1 MENSIHC
8 TTESPWFVVPLYENN
23 CIMLCIFTLKHLY
36 QLLLWMKNKY
46 AYFISVVSA
55 FIISEIYI
63 RTNVNFFLIG
73 HQVLVLIANSS
84 SHYTLT
90 IYVHMHILVKLFCMH
105 YLQWQ
110 LAQLEQWQQKMPHTN
125 TSDMMVNKPTTVRPV
140 IFQNFVILFYAHTPK
155 PKIGT
160 MAELLSYSKI
170 MNLQYPKYI
179 LYNDNSKNEDLVVKQ
194 NTSI

>member
-1 MENSIHC
+1 MYIY
-8 TTESPWFVVPLYENN
+8 TKTFVSTVAVNE
-23 CIMLCIFTLKHLY
+23 K
-36 QLLLWMKNKY
+36 
-46 AYFISVVSA
+46 YFISVVSA

-140 IFQNFVILFYAHTPK
+140 IFQNFVILFYAHTHQNLKLEQWLSCCHIPK
-155 PKIGT
+155 
-160 MAELLSYSKI
+160 
-170 MNLQYPKYI
+170 
-179 LYNDNSKNEDLVVKQ
+179 
-194 NTSI
+194 

>member
-1 MENSIHC
+1 MCLLIVPPFIQC
-8 TTESPWFVVPLYENN
+8 TTETLWFVVPMYENN

-73 HQVLVLIANSS
+73 HQVLGLIANSS

-90 IYVHMHILVKLFCMH
+90 IYVHMHISVKLFCMH

-140 IFQNFVILFYAHTPK
+140 IFQNFVILFYAHTHTK
-155 PKIGT
+155 T
-160 MAELLSYSKI
+160 
-170 MNLQYPKYI
+170 
-179 LYNDNSKNEDLVVKQ
+179 
-194 NTSI
+194 